1 LIPKSRY
8 EEVVEIPNAPN
19 RSEVLA
25 VEICNPSQGTY
36 RLKIEETGTQPY
48 RITVTGDATNIGASE
63 ILKHNSQNGRIR
75 SYYFAFWIE
84 NKEAHIQWLDEEGR
98 TRDPLWPIEI
108 SEW

>member
-1 LIPKSRY
+1 VQIPK
-8 EEVVEIPNAPN
+8 APN

-48 RITVTGDATNIGASE
+48 RLTVTGDAPSIVESQT
-63 ILKHNSQNGRIR
+63 LKHISQTGRIR

-98 TRDPLWPIEI
+98 PLDPRLPIEI